1 MLVTY
6 QVYEIK
12 DYRTYDAVGA
22 SNIIPVGKQFET
34 PEEAVN
40 FIKTQG
46 GFTPKYTIL
55 PIYEVTGD
63 DFNERY
69 ER

>member
-1 MLVTY
+1 MLLTY

-12 DYRTYDAVGA
+12 DNRTYDTVGP
-22 SNIIPVGKQFET
+22 SCLIPVSKPFET
-34 PEEAVN
+34 PEDAVN
-40 FIKTQG
+40 FIKKDC

-63 DFNERY
+63 DFDERY

>member
-12 DYRTYDAVGA
+12 DNRTYDTVGP
-22 SNIIPVGKQFET
+22 SYVLPISKQFET

-46 GFTPKYTIL
+46 CFNSKYTVL

-63 DFNERY
+63 DITERY
-69 ER
+69 N

>member
-1 MLVTY
+1 MIITY

-12 DYRTYDAVGA
+12 DNRTYDTVGPSYVLPI
-22 SNIIPVGKQFET
+22 SNQLET
-34 PEEAVN
+34 EEEAVN

-46 GFTPKYTIL
+46 CFNSKYTIL

-63 DFNERY
+63 DITERY
-69 ER
+69 D

>member
-1 MLVTY
+1 MLITY

-12 DYRTYDAVGA
+12 EYRTYDTVGPT
-22 SNIIPVGKQFET
+22 NLIPVGKQFET
-34 PEEAVN
+34 IEAAEN
-40 FIKTQG
+40 FIKKDC

-63 DFNERY
+63 DFDERY
-69 ER
+69 EK